1 MHEFYAESSFPL
13 DRAWATRAFDRLLAD
28 PSRGATWLI
37 ERGGTTVGHVVL
49 SVRFAMESVA
59 RSLHRRPFVL
69 TAHRP
74 ADAQRQGSVEMRRG

>member
-1 MHEFYAESSFPL
+1 MHEFHAESSFPL

-49 SVRFAMESVA
+49 SVRFAME
-59 RSLHRRPFVL
+59 F
-69 TAHRP
+69 
-74 ADAQRQGSVEMRRG
+74 GG